1 MEINKNKQSLRDL
14 YDNIYQRCVIKC
26 HRERRK
32 MWSKKSDLKNNGGK
46 LPKSTETHKIYRF
59 EKFSKS
65 QTIEIQ
71 RKLCWD
77 IS

>member
-1 MEINKNKQSLRDL
+1 MEINKNKQCLRDL
-14 YDNIYQRCVIKC
+14 CDNIYQRCMIKC
-26 HRERRK
+26 HREKRK
-32 MWSKKSDLKNNGGK
+32 MWRKKNYLKNNGGK
-46 LPKSTETHKIYRF
+46 LPKSTETHKIYGL
-59 EKFSKS
+59 EKFSKP